1 MFQHRVARV
10 GHPESAP
17 HHWRRSDVRL
27 PNMGPVG
34 QSGAPSPS
42 QVQVADGPGLTRVCR
57 LRMLSVAER
66 TTSYDVIVQGS
77 KARTH
82 GALFQRNSGRG
93 SGTAGYRRGCSD
105 LTRCNLDVVRT
116 IAVPP

>member
-1 MFQHRVARV
+1 MAGMTTMFQHRVARV

-42 QVQVADGPGLTRVCR
+42 QVQVADGPGPTRVCR

-82 GALFQRNSGRG
+82 GALFQLARQRQRYVRVPRDI
-93 SGTAGYRRGCSD
+93 AGDAR
-105 LTRCNLDVVRT
+105 
-116 IAVPP
+116 I